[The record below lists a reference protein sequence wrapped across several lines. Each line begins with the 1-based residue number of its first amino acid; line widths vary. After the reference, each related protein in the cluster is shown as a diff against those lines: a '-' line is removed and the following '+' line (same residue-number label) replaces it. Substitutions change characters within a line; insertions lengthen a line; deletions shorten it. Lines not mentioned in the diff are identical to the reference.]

1 VYEGLPR
8 VIARVQAALDLLR
21 TRAPL
26 WYDYAAT
33 GYDRIVGAQD
43 GQIFSH
49 SGDEFLQ
56 IFTPELVFLEER
68 SSPSGERVLIQVAST
83 LIHEA
88 CHGHR
93 KRAGLVIG
101 ATLESES
108 HCLTKEI
115 EAMEVYAPDDPRLDW
130 MRHLLENL
138 DDIEYQW
145 WVHQRIH

>member
-1 VYEGLPR
+1 MYEGLPR

-33 GYDRIVGAQD
+33 GYDRIIGVQE
-43 GQIFSH
+43 GQIISH
-49 SGDEFLQ
+49 SGDQLLALFY
-56 IFTPELVFLEER
+56 PESIYLER
-68 SSPSGERVLIQVAST
+68 P
-83 LIHEA
+83 LIHSVSTVIHYA
-88 CHGHR
+88 CHGHQER
-93 KRAGLVIG
+93 VGLAGPEIEVNLRI
-101 ATLESES
+101 ERQ
-108 HCLTKEI
+108 CLRKEI

-145 WVHQRIH
+145 WVHHRIH